1 MVFATAT
8 SGLLH
13 HEQRLEASAH
23 NSANLQTRQTA
34 VLSVS
39 GREIPGAGV
48 RSVVSA
54 TPVTRPQIPGPSAS
68 PASDPP
74 GEGPVQEPR
83 GLVFEAVEQITLLQH
98 SIAQA
103 RVVQTQDDMRG
114 TLLDIT
120 G

>member
-13 HEQRLEASAH
+13 HERRLEASAH
-23 NSANLQTRQTA
+23 NSANLGTRQTV
-34 VLSVS
+34 VLGVA
-39 GREIPGAGV
+39 GREIPTAGV

-54 TPVTRPQIPGPSAS
+54 TPVTRSQIPGAPSS
-68 PASDPP
+68 PALGP

-83 GLVFEAVEQITLLQH
+83 GLVFEAVEQMTLLHH
-98 SIAQA
+98 SVSLA
-103 RVVQTQDDMRG
+103 RVVQTQDDMLG